1 MLSTYHINALK
12 SLTIRVIEG
21 SEDVPVEHLQNF
33 IQHSINVFPKCLN
46 KEYLYHFFNHKFG
59 QIICKSWAN
68 YFEELWQINSK
79 FWAN

>member
-1 MLSTYHINALK
+1 MLSTYHINAFK

-46 KEYLYHFFNHKFG
+46 KEYLYHFY
-59 QIICKSWAN
+59 IA
-68 YFEELWQINSK
+68 
-79 FWAN
+79 A